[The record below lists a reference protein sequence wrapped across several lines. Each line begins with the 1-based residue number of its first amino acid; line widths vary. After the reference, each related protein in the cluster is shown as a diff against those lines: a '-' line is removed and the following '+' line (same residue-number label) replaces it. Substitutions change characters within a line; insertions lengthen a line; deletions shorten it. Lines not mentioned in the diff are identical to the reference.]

1 MIHALL
7 LQKNPQRDA
16 LHEAFVSETET
27 SSRWVPDIPA
37 SLGRVARA
45 KPRVL
50 IVEDMDVVLATY
62 MRTLKSA
69 GYDVVGCP
77 DKTSALQTI
86 EKERD
91 FDAALLDFSLPDGT
105 ALDLLPV
112 LLDHKPLTKALVV
125 TGQDD
130 EEVPAQLM
138 SAGAHGYIQKP
149 VEDSSL
155 LAGIG
160 ATVRATQA
168 WRVALGQKSGDEL
181 GPVDDEKLASYQAEP
196 IGFDIR
202 HALAR
207 LQFIAGLSPVQT
219 ITAWRLLWGD
229 PDQRIAELLGCTK
242 RTVKY
247 HVSQVLARTGA
258 RSRSDLLRVLLEDA
272 GIQDPWA
279 KS

>member
-1 MIHALL
+1 
-7 LQKNPQRDA
+7 
-16 LHEAFVSETET
+16 VSDTEST
-27 SSRWVPDIPA
+27 SRWVPDIPA

-45 KPRVL
+45 KPKILV
-50 IVEDMDVVLATY
+50 VEDMEVVLEMY
-62 MRTLKSA
+62 LRTLKGA

-77 DKTSALQTI
+77 TAAEGMAAIQQH
-86 EKERD
+86 RD

-105 ALDLLPV
+105 ALDLIPK
-112 LLDHKPLTKALVV
+112 LLDNKPLTKALVV

-138 SAGAHGYIQKP
+138 SAGAHGYVQKP
-149 VEDSSL
+149 VEDASL

-168 WRVALGQKSGDEL
+168 WRVALGQKGGDDLPTSEDEEML
-181 GPVDDEKLASYQAEP
+181 LFQTQPVQ
-196 IGFDIR
+196 FDIR
-202 HALAR
+202 HGLAR

-258 RSRSDLLRVLLEDA
+258 RSRSDLLRILLEDA
-272 GIQDPWA
+272 GVEDPWA

>member
-1 MIHALL
+1 MIPVAEV
-7 LQKNPQRDA
+7 Q
-16 LHEAFVSETET
+16 VSDTD
-27 SSRWVPDIPA
+27 SMSRWVPDIPA

-45 KPRVL
+45 KPKILV
-50 IVEDMDVVLATY
+50 VEDMEVVLEMY
-62 MRTLKSA
+62 LRTLRGA

-77 DKTSALQTI
+77 TI
-86 EKERD
+86 ADAFEAIKQHRD

-105 ALDLLPV
+105 ALDVLPV
-112 LLDHKPLTKALVV
+112 LLDKKPLTKALVV

-138 SAGAHGYIQKP
+138 SAGAHGYVQKP
-149 VEDSSL
+149 VEDASV

-168 WRVALGQKSGDEL
+168 WRVALGQKSGDDLPTSEDEEML
-181 GPVDDEKLASYQAEP
+181 MFQTQPVP
-196 IGFDIR
+196 FDIR
-202 HALAR
+202 HGLAR

-258 RSRSDLLRVLLEDA
+258 RSRSDLLRILLEDA
-272 GIQDPWA
+272 GAEDPWA

>member
-1 MIHALL
+1 MS
-7 LQKNPQRDA
+7 D
-16 LHEAFVSETET
+16 SDT

-37 SLGRVARA
+37 SLGRMARA
-45 KPRVL
+45 KPKILV
-50 IVEDMDVVLATY
+50 VEDMEVVLEMY
-62 MRTLKSA
+62 LRTLKGA

-77 DKTSALQTI
+77 TKAEAVEAI
-86 EKERD
+86 KEQGD

-105 ALDLLPV
+105 ALDIVPV
-112 LLDHKPLTKALVV
+112 LLDIRPLTKALVV

-149 VEDSSL
+149 VEDAAL

-168 WRVALGQKSGDEL
+168 WRVALGQKGRDDVASAEDEEML
-181 GPVDDEKLASYQAEP
+181 RFQTQP
-196 IGFDIR
+196 IDFDIR
-202 HALAR
+202 HGLAR

-219 ITAWRLLWGD
+219 ITAWRLMWGD

-272 GIQDPWA
+272 GVEDPWA

>member
-1 MIHALL
+1 V
-7 LQKNPQRDA
+7 N
-16 LHEAFVSETET
+16 ETESTT
-27 SSRWVPDIPA
+27 SWHPDLPA

-45 KPRVL
+45 KPKILV
-50 IVEDMDVVLATY
+50 VEDMDVVLEMY
-62 MRTLKSA
+62 LRTLKGA

-77 DKTSALQTI
+77 TKAEGI
-86 EKERD
+86 EAIEQHRD

-105 ALDLLPV
+105 ALDIIPV
-112 LLDHKPLTKALVV
+112 LLDNKPLTKALVV

-149 VEDSSL
+149 VEDASL

-168 WRVALGQKSGDEL
+168 WRIALGQKGGEDMPSETEEML
-181 GPVDDEKLASYQAEP
+181 MFQTQA
-196 IGFDIR
+196 INFDIR

-207 LQFIAGLSPVQT
+207 LQFVAGLSPVQT

-272 GIQDPWA
+272 GVEDPWA

>member
-1 MIHALL
+1 MSDIDSA
-7 LQKNPQRDA
+7 N
-16 LHEAFVSETET
+16 
-27 SSRWVPDIPA
+27 RWIPDIPPN
-37 SLGRVARA
+37 LGRASRA
-45 KPRVL
+45 KPRILV
-50 IVEDMDVVLATY
+50 VEDMDVVLEMY
-62 MRTLKSA
+62 LRTLKGA

-77 DKTSALQTI
+77 TKAEALVAIGEQG
-86 EKERD
+86 D

-105 ALDLLPV
+105 ALDIVPV
-112 LLDHKPLTKALVV
+112 LLDNKPLTKALVV

-149 VEDSSL
+149 VEDAGL

-160 ATVRATQA
+160 NTVRATQA
-168 WRVALGQKSGDEL
+168 WRVALGQKGGDSAVTSEEDVML
-181 GPVDDEKLASYQAEP
+181 RLQTQP
-196 IGFDIR
+196 IEFDIR

-207 LQFIAGLSPVQT
+207 LQFVAGLSPVQT

-229 PDQRIAELLGCTK
+229 TDAIIAELLGCTK

-272 GIQDPWA
+272 GIEDPWA
-279 KS
+279 KPKA

>member
-1 MIHALL
+1 MSRSKPKLL
-7 LQKNPQRDA
+7 
-16 LHEAFVSETET
+16 V
-27 SSRWVPDIPA
+27 
-37 SLGRVARA
+37 
-45 KPRVL
+45 
-50 IVEDMDVVLATY
+50 VEDMDVVLQTY
-62 MRTLKSA
+62 LRTFRAA
-69 GYDVVGCP
+69 GYDPVGCET
-77 DKTSALQTI
+77 KAEALRALQDHA
-86 EKERD
+86 D

-105 ALDLLPV
+105 ALDILPV
-112 LLDHKPLTKALVV
+112 LLDKKPLTKALVV

-149 VEDSSL
+149 VEDSAL
-155 LAGIG
+155 LSGIG

-168 WRVALGQKSGDEL
+168 WRVALGQTGSEELPTPTDEEMQ
-181 GPVDDEKLASYQAEP
+181 GYQTRPVE
-196 IGFDIR
+196 FDIR
-202 HALAR
+202 HGLMR
-207 LQFIAGLSPVQT
+207 LQFVAGLSPVQT

-272 GIQDPWA
+272 GVQDPWA
-279 KS
+279 KN

>member
-1 MIHALL
+1 
-7 LQKNPQRDA
+7 
-16 LHEAFVSETET
+16 VSDDTT
-27 SSRWVPDIPA
+27 SRWVPDLPA
-37 SLGRVARA
+37 SLGRITRA
-45 KPRVL
+45 KPKILV
-50 IVEDMDVVLATY
+50 VEDMDVVLETY
-62 MRTLKSA
+62 LRTLRSA
-69 GYDVVGCP
+69 AYDVVGAAS
-77 DKTSALQTI
+77 KVEALQALA
-86 EKERD
+86 EHRD

-105 ALDLLPV
+105 ALDLVPV
-112 LLDHKPLTKALVV
+112 LLDAKPLCKSLVV

-130 EEVPAQLM
+130 EDVPAQLM

-149 VEDSSL
+149 VEDATL

-160 ATVRATQA
+160 ATVRATQS
-168 WRVALGQKSGDEL
+168 WRVALGQKSGSDLPSAADEEL
-181 GPVDDEKLASYQAEP
+181 LRFESEP
-196 IGFDIR
+196 ISFDIR

-207 LQFIAGLSPVQT
+207 VQYIAGLSPVQT

-272 GIQDPWA
+272 GVEDPWA

>member
-1 MIHALL
+1 
-7 LQKNPQRDA
+7 
-16 LHEAFVSETET
+16 VSETQST
-27 SSRWVPDIPA
+27 TRWVPDIPA
-37 SLGRVARA
+37 SLGRVART
-45 KPRVL
+45 KPKVL
-50 IVEDMDVVLATY
+50 VVEDMEVVLEMY
-62 MRTLKSA
+62 LRTLRGA

-77 DKTSALQTI
+77 TMTEGIQAIDQH
-86 EKERD
+86 RD

-105 ALDLLPV
+105 ALDLIPA
-112 LLDHKPLTKALVV
+112 LLDHKPLTKSLIV

-130 EEVPAQLM
+130 DEIPAQLM
-138 SAGAHGYIQKP
+138 GAGAHGYVQKP
-149 VEDSSL
+149 VEDASL

-168 WRVALGQKSGDEL
+168 WRIALGQKGIDEL
-181 GPVDDEKLASYQAEP
+181 PTAEDEQLLSFQTQP
-196 IGFDIR
+196 IQFDIR

-207 LQFIAGLSPVQT
+207 LQFVAGLSPVQT

-258 RSRSDLLRVLLEDA
+258 RSRSDLMRILLEDA
-272 GIQDPWA
+272 GVEDPWLT
-279 KS
+279 SR